1 MDKKFNCNI
10 CSKSYIQEK
19 RYLNHLR
26 LHSINL
32 GSQFTC
38 QYCQC
43 CFKHQS
49 SLSRH
54 ENYRCQKKNEDLSLK
69 EKMLTM
75 EKQLIELTKKQE
87 KQENDRHKTERQ
99 LAELKETTIELK
111 KEPRVNNQILQVIC
125 IGQNDNYLDM
135 LTEHWG
141 SFDRALDYIKE
152 CALSNLIGDCKLIE
166 KIYLG
171 ESIIDPEMNRNSS
184 IRYVDKSRTKIQYF
198 NEKKEK
204 VIDNRESFGRKLAN
218 NLQNTYLKGV
228 NYLIT
233 KNLENHRCPNKFLE
247 EYDLQT
253 WNQHIYNLSDSRYQ
267 KKIVIQLNIPQ

>member
-1 MDKKFNCNI
+1 MPNYVCSNCNKTFSQKSNYERHLKRKFP
-10 CSKSYIQEK
+10 CSQDSANQM
-19 RYLNHLR
+19 L
-26 LHSINL
+26 SINKNSATNSDL
-32 GSQFTC
+32 KNNSDMKNQIIM
-38 QYCQC
+38 
-43 CFKHQS
+43 
-49 SLSRH
+49 L
-54 ENYRCQKKNEDLSLK
+54 KKRLDEKDRQLEELK
-69 EKMLTM
+69 ETT
-75 EKQLIELTKKQE
+75 IELKET
-87 KQENDRHKTERQ
+87 TI
-99 LAELKETTIELK
+99 ELKETTIELK
-111 KEPRVNNQILQVIC
+111 KEPRINNQVLQIFCVSN
-125 IGQNDNYLDM
+125 NDNYLDM
-135 LTEHWG
+135 LTEHWR

-152 CALSNLIGDCKLIE
+152 CALSHLIGDCKLIE

-171 ESIIDPEMNRNSS
+171 ESNIDPEMNRNSS

-233 KNLENHRCPNKFLE
+233 KNLEDHRCPNKFLE